1 VAVVVTVL
9 VAMVAGVLVVVVAMD
24 HRGVTVDRDAM
35 LVALVALLVAVAVVL
50 VVWSTTVLDLMATF
64 GL

>member
-9 VAMVAGVLVVVVAMD
+9 VVMVAGVLVVVVAMV